1 MRMRPA
7 VALLALLALPA
18 VGQEAYDY
26 EEFVKRAQIALHLH
40 GFDPGPVN
48 GRDDG
53 ATQAALA
60 RFQLSRNL
68 PASGSLDEQ
77 TVKELGVARTVP
89 AQEEEENAS
98 AGAGQPIARP

>member
-1 MRMRPA
+1 MRTR
-7 VALLALLALPA
+7 LAAAFLAFSLALPVA
-18 VGQEAYDY
+18 GQQAYDY
-26 EEFVKRAQIALHLH
+26 EEFVKRVQIALHLH

-53 ATQAALA
+53 ATQAAVA

-89 AQEEEENAS
+89 AQEEENAS